1 MGQAGGKGGG
11 KCLPGGGKGVPQKGA
26 RDYLRPGPSE
36 LARTLLTSQCMNET
50 EVALMVAPYL
60 DPAAAAIVAG
70 GTVVAL
76 ILRTPARE
84 RSRAVAALSVLP
96 RRRFSADPLIEQ
108 ISALG
113 RIAHRH
119 GVLALDRSV
128 IADPDV
134 AAAVAAI
141 VDGAQGDA
149 VAALLETR
157 RMARTERHLAAIDVW
172 AAAAELAPAMGMIG
186 TLIGLVRMFLKMN
199 DPAAIGTS
207 MAVALLSTLYG
218 AVLASLIAL
227 PVASRL
233 RRAAREEAF
242 ERLRLDAPLRALA
255 TREAPRRHVPMPADN
270 DIELLA

>member
-1 MGQAGGKGGG
+1 
-11 KCLPGGGKGVPQKGA
+11 
-26 RDYLRPGPSE
+26 
-36 LARTLLTSQCMNET
+36 MNET
-50 EVALMVAPYL
+50 DFTVLIAPYL

-70 GTVVAL
+70 GTLAAL
-76 ILRTPARE
+76 ILRTQARDLA
-84 RSRAVAALSVLP
+84 RAVAALRVLP
-96 RRRFSADPLIEQ
+96 RGRFRADPLIDQ
-108 ISALG
+108 IGALG
-113 RIAHRH
+113 RIAQRH

-141 VDGAQGDA
+141 VDGAEGDA
-149 VAALLETR
+149 VADLLEGQ

-199 DPAAIGTS
+199 DPAAIGGA
-207 MAVALLSTLYG
+207 MAIALLATLYG

-227 PVASRL
+227 PVAARL

-242 ERLRLDAPLRALA
+242 ERLRLEAPLRLLA
-255 TREAPRRHVPMPADN
+255 VREAPRRRGPVMVEDDMEA
-270 DIELLA
+270 LA